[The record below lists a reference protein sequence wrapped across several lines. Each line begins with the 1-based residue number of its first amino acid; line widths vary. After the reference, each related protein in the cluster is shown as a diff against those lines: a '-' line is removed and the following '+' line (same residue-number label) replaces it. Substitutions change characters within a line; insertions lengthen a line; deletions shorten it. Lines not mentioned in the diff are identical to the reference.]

1 MIAVHMNPEKCS
13 FSLQLRVRNFEV
25 DWQGIV
31 HNANYLHYFEI
42 GRIEYLKHVGI
53 PVDMRSIQSDSKVV
67 VVRNEIDY
75 RSPALFDE
83 LLEVYTRVSFI
94 RSTSFAFEGM
104 ILEERSRR
112 LIAENLAIHV
122 WLDPVTDRPVRVTE
136 AFRSRIRAFEGRNV
150 EFLPE

>member
-136 AFRSRIRAFEGRNV
+136 AFRSRIRAFEGKNV

>member
-1 MIAVHMNPEKCS
+1 MIAVRMNPEKYS
-13 FSLQLRVRNFEV
+13 FSLELRVRNFEV

-42 GRIEYLKHVGI
+42 GRIEYLKHLGI

-75 RSPALFDE
+75 RSPAMFDE
-83 LLEVYTRVSFI
+83 LLEVHTRVSYI

-104 ILEERSRR
+104 IFEERSGRR
-112 LIAENLAIHV
+112 IAENLAIHV
-122 WLDPVTDRPVRVTE
+122 WLDPATDRPLRVPE
-136 AFRSRIRAFEGRNV
+136 DFRTSIREFEGKNV
-150 EFLPE
+150 QFLAE